1 MENINVG
8 GLPEPVVRALES
20 MVETLRRQMTGQPVT
35 TGPTTRNGQVVL
47 PRWPGKIIGKL
58 TREEIYDDA
67 A

>member
-1 MENINVG
+1 METINVR

-20 MVETLRRQMTGQPVT
+20 MVETLRRQMTTDPAGKPGVKKT
-35 TGPTTRNGQVVL
+35 NGQI
-47 PRWPGKIIGKL
+47 PRWPGKVIGAL